1 MNFIM
6 KFKGTTYST
15 WYFQFDHVFQSSPF
29 FQKKRGNRILIWA
42 QNDSIVH
49 KKIQG

>member
-6 KFKGTTYST
+6 KFKAT
-15 WYFQFDHVFQSSPF
+15 WYFQLGHVFQSSPF
-29 FQKKRGNRILIWA
+29 FQEKRSNRVLIWA
-42 QNDSIVH
+42 QNDSVVH